1 MKFLGTLGSAVV
13 GAGLLTNFHGANSA
27 SCSRHSLGHK
37 SNNRVVVV
45 LGWVELARVAREV
58 VIGSPVV
65 EVVEVVEVVGDSVGS
80 PSQVAK
86 SPLALGYLPHV
97 SINWL
102 SAKIAKIA
110 IKVCRCILCLLGTFF

>member
-1 MKFLGTLGSAVV
+1 M
-13 GAGLLTNFHGANSA
+13 
-27 SCSRHSLGHK
+27 
-37 SNNRVVVV
+37 VVVW
-45 LGWVELARVAREV
+45 GWVELARVAREV

-110 IKVCRCILCLLGTFF
+110 IKVCKCILCLLGTFSNPYVASKDWEVI

>member
-1 MKFLGTLGSAVV
+1 M
-13 GAGLLTNFHGANSA
+13 
-27 SCSRHSLGHK
+27 
-37 SNNRVVVV
+37 VVV

-65 EVVEVVEVVGDSVGS
+65 EVVEVVGDSVGS
-80 PSQVAK
+80 SSQVAK
-86 SPLALGYLPHV
+86 SPLAFGYLPHV

-110 IKVCRCILCLLGTFF
+110 IKVCKCILFVCLGLFTLYVASKVWEVI